1 MDTFADAGG
10 GQATATGSAGT
21 SPGDDPTVTVVL
33 CSANSFP
40 CATGS
45 TKSTLIAPVNAS
57 THAWSTRSPN
67 LRTCVLLV
75 CTGPGALWAQATQG
89 DAAGNLGAT
98 PSRSA
103 IVL

>member
-1 MDTFADAGG
+1 MSEW
-10 GQATATGSAGT
+10 QAVRRT
-21 SPGDDPTVTVVL
+21 DDGVQKPY
-33 CSANSFP
+33 
-40 CATGS
+40 G
-45 TKSTLIAPVNAS
+45 
-57 THAWSTRSPN
+57 
-67 LRTCVLLV
+67 VLLV